1 MKILRIVTAFL
12 FVLSLALYAGVTFRY
27 RVVLDRVSPR
37 IQCDSEVLEVSVNA
51 TDDQLLAG
59 VTATDNRD
67 GDLTDRIMIQGIS
80 RLLTTDTA
88 RITYVVMDSSDNL
101 ASCTRTL
108 RYTDYER
115 PRLILTEIPVYRTF
129 PTGNALSDLLS
140 TLTVTDVRDGDISDQ
155 VHILAPTNMDIS
167 LENTHTLTIEVYN
180 SMGDAE
186 IVPLTV
192 VIDNEGAQTPL
203 VTLKEY
209 ITYVDAGSRFDPKA
223 CIRTLNGSSYTGSD
237 AGLRID
243 SNVDSDVPGVYQVC
257 YQYQDFTVYQTVVV
271 R

>member
-115 PRLILTEIPVYRTF
+115 PRLILTELPVYRTY
-129 PTGNALSDLLS
+129 PADDSLVRLYDALSAR
-140 TLTVTDVRDGDISDQ
+140 DVRDGDMSEQIQISAQSANDNVEGEIYVTIQ
-155 VHILAPTNMDIS
+155 VT
-167 LENTHTLTIEVYN
+167 N